1 MQTPR
6 FTLSLPLPTHDDDEE
21 EDEDDDDNDA
31 DDEEEDDPSS
41 PLNASLS
48 LRVSPTP
55 RMLPTPDAPL
65 DMLSASQGVILLY
78 VRFTLLNCIYGAFGK
93 LYCCFSCRRVVSAF

>member
-6 FTLSLPLPTHDDDEE
+6 FTLSLPLPTHDDD
-21 EDEDDDDNDA
+21 DADDADDAD

-65 DMLSASQGVILLY
+65 DMLSASQGVILLF
-78 VRFTLLNCIYGAFGK
+78 VRFTL
-93 LYCCFSCRRVVSAF
+93 

>member
-6 FTLSLPLPTHDDDEE
+6 FTLSLPLPTHDDDDDA
-21 EDEDDDDNDA
+21 DEDDDAD
-31 DDEEEDDPSS
+31 DDEEGDDPSS

-78 VRFTLLNCIYGAFGK
+78 VRFTL
-93 LYCCFSCRRVVSAF
+93 